1 MVRAGLLEA
10 KAMRETLAPL
20 PLHRSGP
27 PLTLE
32 ARAFYRVRTAE
43 VLGPAAPVSVSPD
56 IVLMEA
62 EDGGVVVFPPS
73 SKLVILAAE
82 RNRRAARAKALAKA
96 FTPVDPAA

>member
-1 MVRAGLLEA
+1 MS
-10 KAMRETLAPL
+10 ETLTPL

-43 VLGPAAPVSVSPD
+43 ILGPAAPASASPD
-56 IVLMEA
+56 IVLVEA
-62 EDGGVVVFPPS
+62 DDGGVVVFQPS

-82 RNRRAARAKALAKA
+82 RNRRAARAERTL
-96 FTPVDPAA
+96 PVDPAA